1 MSQASIQ
8 TEFDNLAYTPGETLR
23 GQAAWQADR
32 RPVSATLRLFH
43 HTSGR
48 GTQDV
53 VVVEERPFDAPAE
66 VDRRE
71 FAFTLPA
78 EGPWSF
84 SGKLVSLIWSLEL
97 ELDLG
102 DDSLIE
108 KLDFTLSPT
117 GTEILLHAHARET
130 MPTYTD
136 FGPAK
141 TRR

>member
-1 MSQASIQ
+1 MSQATIQ

-23 GQAAWQADR
+23 GQVTWQADS
-32 RPVSATLRLFH
+32 RPRSAALRLFY

-53 VVVEERPFDAPAE
+53 IVVEERTFDGPAE
-66 VDRRE
+66 ADRRE
-71 FAFTLPA
+71 FSFTLPA

-84 SGKLVSLIWSLEL
+84 SGKLVSLIWALEL

-102 DDSLIE
+102 SDSLIE
-108 KLDFTLSPT
+108 KRDFTLSPT
-117 GTEILLHAHARET
+117 GAEILLHAHAQET

-141 TRR
+141 RR